1 MKTDKLKICMIVH
14 AYYLKDARVRRYS
27 ELLITKGYD
36 VDVICLR
43 ESNEPYYEKYDDVN
57 IYRIK
62 MSRYRGSK
70 VKYILEYLSSF
81 VFIFIKLNK
90 LFYSGQRYKIIHV
103 HNFPNFLVFTT
114 IVQRFY
120 KVKIILDI
128 HDPMPEL
135 FQSKYKINQTNSL
148 IHLLL
153 LEELISIRYANL
165 IITAN
170 HLFKNIVT
178 QRSCYFKNIIV
189 ILNSPADYFYNNNI
203 LSNNNAVNIKNKK
216 DFTLLYIGTLAERYG
231 IETILKVVSEIKKEQ
246 SIPNIKIM
254 IIPKIQNEGN
264 YVKKILSDVHFL
276 GLEDCFKIMD
286 PVPHHLMPSIIKQ
299 ADLSFYTPAPD
310 THMDIALSLK
320 IPEVISIG
328 IPLVTTRLSVLLRYF
343 SEDSLFMFEAGDVG
357 ACKRKIIE
365 IYQSPDMAAKYVKR
379 AQQLLD
385 KISWQKQSINYL
397 SEINNLLN

>member
-1 MKTDKLKICMIVH
+1 
-14 AYYLKDARVRRYS
+14 
-27 ELLITKGYD
+27 
-36 VDVICLR
+36 
-43 ESNEPYYEKYDDVN
+43 
-57 IYRIK
+57 
-62 MSRYRGSK
+62 
-70 VKYILEYLSSF
+70 
-81 VFIFIKLNK
+81 
-90 LFYSGQRYKIIHV
+90 
-103 HNFPNFLVFTT
+103 
-114 IVQRFY
+114 
-120 KVKIILDI
+120 
-128 HDPMPEL
+128 MPEL
-135 FQSKYKINQTNSL
+135 FQSKYKINQTNAL
-148 IHLLL
+148 IHLLF

-178 QRSCYFKNIIV
+178 QRSCNMKKIIV
-189 ILNSPADYFYNNNI
+189 ILNSPADYFNNNNI
-203 LSNNNAVNIKNKK
+203 LNNNISNNKKNK

-264 YVKKILSDVHFL
+264 YVKKILSEVHLL
-276 GLEDCFKIMD
+276 GLEDCFKIME

-299 ADLSFYTPAPD
+299 ADLSFYTPTPD